1 MDKIYK
7 TEQEYFWAGEFG
19 NEYIKRNTSENL
31 LPSYLNLW
39 SEIISKTSDIKS
51 CLEFG
56 ANIGV
61 NLQALKLLIPDL
73 DMHAVEINETACNEY
88 LAKFMDKAN
97 ICNQS
102 ILEYQ
107 ADEKYDLVYTNGV
120 LIHINPNELNSVYE
134 KMYQSSAK
142 YILISEYYNPT
153 PVSVTYRGNENKLF
167 KRDFAGEMMD
177 KYPELKLVDY
187 GFRYHRDN
195 NFKSDDDTWFL
206 LEK

>member
-73 DMHAVEINETACNEY
+73 DMHAVEINETACNEH

-107 ADEKYDLVYTNGV
+107 ADEKYDLVYTKGV

>member
-73 DMHAVEINETACNEY
+73 DMHAVEINETACNEN

>member
-1 MDKIYK
+1 MD
-7 TEQEYFWAGEFG
+7 EA
-19 NEYIKRNTSENL
+19 S
-31 LPSYLNLW
+31 
-39 SEIISKTSDIKS
+39 
-51 CLEFG
+51 
-56 ANIGV
+56 
-61 NLQALKLLIPDL
+61 
-73 DMHAVEINETACNEY
+73 
-88 LAKFMDKAN
+88 

-102 ILEYQ
+102 ILEYKT
-107 ADEKYDLVYTNGV
+107 DKKYDLVYTNGV

-153 PVSVTYRGNENKLF
+153 PVSVTYRGNKNKLF
-167 KRDFAGEMMD
+167 KRDFAGEIMD

>member
-73 DMHAVEINETACNEY
+73 DMHAVEINETACNEH

-102 ILEYQ
+102 ILEYKT
-107 ADEKYDLVYTNGV
+107 DKKYDLVYTNGV

>member
-73 DMHAVEINETACNEY
+73 DMHAVEINEIACNEH

>member
-19 NEYIKRNTSENL
+19 NEYIKRNTSKNL

-73 DMHAVEINETACNEY
+73 DMHAVEINETACNEH

>member
-1 MDKIYK
+1 M
-7 TEQEYFWAGEFG
+7 
-19 NEYIKRNTSENL
+19 
-31 LPSYLNLW
+31 W
-39 SEIISKTSDIKS
+39 SEIISKTSGIKS

-73 DMHAVEINETACNEY
+73 DMHAVEINETACNEH

>member
-73 DMHAVEINETACNEY
+73 DMHAVEINETACNEH

>member
-19 NEYIKRNTSENL
+19 NEYIKRNTRENL

-39 SEIISKTSDIKS
+39 SEIISKTSGIKS

-73 DMHAVEINETACNEY
+73 DMHAVEINETACNEH
-88 LAKFMDKAN
+88 LAKFMDKAS

-102 ILEYQ
+102 ILEYKT
-107 ADEKYDLVYTNGV
+107 DKKYDLVYTNGV

>member
-1 MDKIYK
+1 MNKIYK
-7 TEQEYFWAGEFG
+7 TEQENFWAGEFG
-19 NEYIKRNTSENL
+19 NEYIKRNTCENL

-39 SEIISKTSDIKS
+39 SEIISKTSGVKS

-73 DMHAVEINETACNEY
+73 DMHAVEINETACNEH
-88 LAKFMDKAN
+88 LAKFMDKAG

-107 ADEKYDLVYTNGV
+107 ADKKYDLVYTNGV
-120 LIHINPNELNSVYE
+120 LIHINPDELASVYE
-134 KMYQSSAK
+134 KMYQSSSK

-167 KRDFAGEMMD
+167 KRDFAGEIMD

>member
-73 DMHAVEINETACNEY
+73 DMHAVEINETACNEH

-167 KRDFAGEMMD
+167 KRDFAGEMLD

>member
-19 NEYIKRNTSENL
+19 NEYIKRNTRE
-31 LPSYLNLW
+31 
-39 SEIISKTSDIKS
+39 
-51 CLEFG
+51 
-56 ANIGV
+56 
-61 NLQALKLLIPDL
+61 KLL
-73 DMHAVEINETACNEY
+73 
-88 LAKFMDKAN
+88 
-97 ICNQS
+97 
-102 ILEYQ
+102 
-107 ADEKYDLVYTNGV
+107 
-120 LIHINPNELNSVYE
+120 PNELNSVYE